1 MLFFHRFFINNWFL
15 SSFSLA
21 FFRIES
27 PPDISDVVGLMQQ
40 NATVWPGGIIT
51 TFLLTHRR
59 VVTDQSDW
67 VLITAF
73 HH

>member
-1 MLFFHRFFINNWFL
+1 MGGWITGRV
-15 SSFSLA
+15 
-21 FFRIES
+21 
-27 PPDISDVVGLMQQ
+27 DISDVVGLMQQ